1 MNEEKGLFQRGTQ
14 ECLRLWF
21 RDMSGRAHEAVHVR
35 TRLSNVSEVT
45 AVQICEEDELKLE

>member
-45 AVQICEEDELKLE
+45 AVQICEEDELKL